1 MAEHARR
8 PTLDPASGA
17 IRNVVRAG
25 LGAGSVPR
33 IVVAVSGGADSMALL
48 HACAFLHRRGEV
60 EARAVTV
67 DHGLQ
72 PGSAEVAAEVV
83 ATAESWGVPAEA
95 VRVDVTA
102 GPEGLEAA
110 ARDARYA
117 ALEEVRAR
125 VGAAWIVT
133 AHTRSDQAETVLLGL
148 LRGSGTRSLAGMAVR
163 TGSVLR
169 PLLDID
175 RATTEASCTAQR
187 ITVWDDPMNA
197 DRAYARVR
205 VRSLLTSLEADL
217 GQPVTDNLARTAQLC
232 RADADFLDASAA
244 EAVAAV
250 RGRRELRL
258 AELADLDDALL
269 TRVLR
274 EWLISLGVPAQSFGA
289 ARIAELTSLI
299 RQGADAR
306 HGGGAGRHLSLP
318 GDTEVVV
325 SGGSD
330 GAGTVCFG
338 PAAKAARG

>member
-1 MAEHARR
+1 
-8 PTLDPASGA
+8 
-17 IRNVVRAG
+17 
-25 LGAGSVPR
+25 
-33 IVVAVSGGADSMALL
+33 MALL
-48 HACAFLHRRGEV
+48 HACAFLHRRGELD
-60 EARAVTV
+60 ARAVTV
-67 DHGLQ
+67 DHRLQ

-95 VRVDVTA
+95 VQVDVAA
-102 GPEGLEAA
+102 GPEGLEAG

-117 ALEEVRAR
+117 AFEAVRERAD
-125 VGAAWIVT
+125 AEWIVT

-175 RATTEASCTAQR
+175 RASTEASCAAQR

-217 GQPVTDNLARTAQLC
+217 GQPVSDNLARTAQLC
-232 RADADFLDASAA
+232 RADADFLDECAA
-244 EAVAAV
+244 ATIAEVS
-250 RGRRELRL
+250 GRSEFPVERLGEL
-258 AELADLDDALL
+258 EDAIL

-274 EWLISLGVPAQSFGA
+274 AWLVSLDVPAQAFGA
-289 ARIAELTSLI
+289 ARIAELTALI
-299 RQGADAR
+299 RANVN
-306 HGGGAGRHLSLP
+306 GRLSLP

-325 SGGSD
+325 AHGS
-330 GAGTVCFG
+330 VRFG
-338 PAAKAARG
+338 PAAKAPRP

>member
-1 MAEHARR
+1 MAEHGRR

-17 IRNVVRAG
+17 IRNAVRAR

-125 VGAAWIVT
+125 VGAEWIVT

-163 TGSVLR
+163 AGSVLR

-289 ARIAELTSLI
+289 VRIAELTSLI

-325 SGGSD
+325 GGGG
-330 GAGTVCFG
+330 GAGTVRFG